1 MTMGNPSEATKKRQ
15 RTCISCGT
23 QDQKK
28 ALHRI
33 VRDAQ
38 GQVSFDATGR
48 AAGRG
53 AYVCSQECFE
63 SACKTGRLGRSL
75 RCSLSVDDYETIAS
89 ALASALREA

>member
-1 MTMGNPSEATKKRQ
+1 MSNPQQTTKKRQ
-15 RTCISCGT
+15 RTCIACGT

-28 ALHRI
+28 VLYRI

-38 GQVSFDATGR
+38 GQASFDATGK

-53 AYVCSQECFE
+53 AYICSQECFE
-63 SACKTGRLGRSL
+63 SACKTGKLGRSL
-75 RCSLSVDDYETIAS
+75 RCSLSGDDLQIIAS